1 MILRKSSA
9 FKFIKNVVAFV
20 LGFYF
25 IILMSFLYMVM
36 TSEATLRDVL
46 GTNHSR
52 DHVKEIS
59 KEIIVDTSSF
69 DEFGGITRLTK
80 NIIEQI
86 AQDKKQWRF
95 SLLLSRKNQ
104 TFLELTRLPNVRIIK
119 VSNLFGKAQNI
130 VFNLFNIPRDL
141 RHSTLLLVQNMVFN
155 LFNIPTFGLARDTL
169 MQIICYG
176 NIFLDKHTDL
186 FWDPVGG
193 RFINDFSIPKIT
205 TIHDTIEIDMP
216 ELFNDRTVCWVK
228 ERNIQGLK
236 NSCKITT
243 VSEFTKR
250 RVINIY
256 GIDSKKIRT
265 IPIRVARKEKHD
277 SDIGKARKILD
288 KYKQQATTN
297 NCNYI
302 IFVSQ
307 YYPNK
312 NHKRLIQAF
321 ANLMKN
327 NKKGNEL
334 MLVIVGNMSLS
345 NGTIEKFANQFDCKN
360 NIVFTGKVNDEELSI
375 LLKNALCFVH
385 PSLYEGFGMPL
396 VESMSSG
403 VPIACSNVSSI
414 PEVVGDAAV
423 FFDPYDI
430 SDIERA
436 MSDLIKSPT
445 LRNSLIKKGYT
456 QAKKFE
462 GPRAMIEEYIK
473 TFEEAMN
480 CKD

>member
-1 MILRKSSA
+1 
-9 FKFIKNVVAFV
+9 
-20 LGFYF
+20 
-25 IILMSFLYMVM
+25 M
-36 TSEATLRDVL
+36 TSEATLRNVL
-46 GTNHSR
+46 GTSHSR

-59 KEIIVDTSSF
+59 KEIIVDISSF

-80 NIIEQI
+80 NIIEQM

-104 TFLELTRLPNVRIIK
+104 TFLELTRLPNVRVIK

-130 VFNLFNIPRDL
+130 VFNLFNIP
-141 RHSTLLLVQNMVFN
+141 
-155 LFNIPTFGLARDTL
+155 TFGLAKDTL
-169 MQIICYG
+169 MQIVCYG

-193 RFINDFSIPKIT
+193 RFTNDFSIPKIT
-205 TIHDTIEIDMP
+205 TIHDTIEVDKP
-216 ELFNDRTVCWVK
+216 ELFNNRTVCWVK
-228 ERNIQGLK
+228 KRNIQGLK
-236 NSCKITT
+236 NSCKIIT
-243 VSEFTKR
+243 VSEFTKQ

-256 GIDSKKIRT
+256 NVDSKKIRT
-265 IPIRVARKEKHD
+265 IPIRVAKKEKLD
-277 SDIGKARKILD
+277 SDIGKARKILN
-288 KYKQQATTN
+288 KYKRQATSD

-334 MLVIVGNMSLS
+334 TLVIVGNMSSS

-360 NIVFTGKVNDEELSI
+360 NIIFTGRVNDEELSI

-403 VPIACSNVSSI
+403 IPIACSNVSSI

-423 FFDPYDI
+423 FFDPYDV

-456 QAKKFE
+456 QTKKFE
-462 GPRAMIEEYIK
+462 DHRAMIEEYIK